1 MKFVSRRIFIY
12 VRFDVRIFL
21 RVRYNW
27 VFKRLND
34 WDTVIVF
41 YFFFFLCFGGVVVDD
56 LDVTI
61 VFRFSFFVCFFLVI
75 FLLII
80 EVKGRRRRFFVD
92 FVFMYRWW
100 SFLLFVCWFFLF
112 FVWRWFD
119 FRLSSEILFID
130 LFFFRWFFCEIK
142 YSFY

>member
-41 YFFFFLCFGGVVVDD
+41 YFFFFFM
-56 LDVTI
+56 
-61 VFRFSFFVCFFLVI
+61 FRGRG
-75 FLLII
+75 
-80 EVKGRRRRFFVD
+80 GRRFRRYD
-92 FVFMYRWW
+92 R
-100 SFLLFVCWFFLF
+100 
-112 FVWRWFD
+112 
-119 FRLSSEILFID
+119 I
-130 LFFFRWFFCEIK
+130 
-142 YSFY
+142 